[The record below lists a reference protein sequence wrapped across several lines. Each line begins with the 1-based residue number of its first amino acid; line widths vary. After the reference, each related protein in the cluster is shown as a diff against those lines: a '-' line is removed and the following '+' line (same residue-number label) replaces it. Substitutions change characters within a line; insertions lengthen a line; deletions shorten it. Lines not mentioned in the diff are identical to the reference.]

1 MIATQEAKQ
10 VLTMRSSVCSMCKGM
25 IEPTTKA
32 WCYLCEP
39 CAEAMPG
46 RGNVWLMAHL
56 HCYRPENQ

>member
-10 VLTMRSSVCSMCKGM
+10 VLVMRQSICSICKTT
-25 IEPTTKA
+25 IECNGKA

-39 CAEAMPG
+39 CAEALPG

-56 HCYRPENQ
+56 HCYKPAAQ